1 MHCLALAC
9 SEGASDRRPQCYP
22 TPMAQHKV
30 VDLVIQRGSVQIVH
44 RTPTTPARTY
54 PGEAPAWLMRSPGSW
69 RGLVTVGAASTGA
82 GLMLSAMSVV
92 GGRMLTIWFAN
103 SLLSA
108 GLCLLLLGVIK
119 KVMTQAAPPANPTPE
134 PIDPKLLGER
144 SRRVR
149 AILSKATAA
158 SELFTFERLVKESRW
173 TQAAML
179 STLLHMKERGEI
191 VEDLNLDTGE
201 WVYSLSD
208 DSSMTGMTGTVAG
221 GPGSLMLEERTAQA
235 SPPERQG

>member
-1 MHCLALAC
+1 
-9 SEGASDRRPQCYP
+9 
-22 TPMAQHKV
+22 MAQHKV

-44 RTPTTPARTY
+44 RTPTTPARSS

-69 RGLVTVGAASTGA
+69 RGLVVVGAASTGA
-82 GLMLSAMSVV
+82 GLVLSAAAYQ
-92 GGRMLTIWFAN
+92 MLTIWFAN

-108 GLCLLLLGVIK
+108 GLCLLLLGIIK
-119 KVMTQAAPPANPTPE
+119 KVMTPAAPPAIPTPE
-134 PIDPKLLGER
+134 VVDPKLLGER

-149 AILSKATAA
+149 AILSKATSA
-158 SELFTFERLVKESRW
+158 SELYTFERLVRESRW

-179 STLLHMKERGEI
+179 STLLSMKERGEI

-201 WVYSLSD
+201 WVYSLAD
-208 DSSMTGMTGTVAG
+208 EAVGAVAG